1 MQIRQKVSILFI
13 FNTIISLLIFYLIIT
28 MQKNVIIL
36 GAGGHGVLSLKD
48 LLVIEDFNFKV
59 YYNTTDWGG
68 SFGLWGRLLEHNKEE
83 LNCKLH
89 NYNMPILPFA
99 DPNKLLC
106 YYIEKNKSNKEIA
119 GDIFNFRSN
128 NHKDHITKIDR
139 LFDILKFDNRTKSV
153 FIDYFDTVWFFYKKH
168 KFDLK
173 YKNEMC
179 LSYILQSFLHFQK
192 NDINGWNNFYHNLEI
207 LPKNIQIRFSN
218 NERNILVGKDISLV
232 EVIGEDLLDIHN
244 SPLLPDSIRLKT
256 KNGINT
262 NCCQQTIKDIEEAD
276 CVIIPNGS
284 VANWL
289 PMTNDS
295 RIKDILKTKKLIW
308 ITNPYRTHNE
318 LINPNYHLYLKEIG
332 LEPIPLAQL
341 NGIHN
346 NEFKNILEQDKSGK
360 YNTKQLAHEITKIIL

>member
-1 MQIRQKVSILFI
+1 
-13 FNTIISLLIFYLIIT
+13 

-48 LLVIEDFNFKV
+48 LLAINTFNFTI

-68 SFGLWGRLLEHNKEE
+68 SFGLWGRLLEHNNQE
-83 LNCKLH
+83 LNHRLH
-89 NYNMPILPFA
+89 NYSMPILPFA

-106 YYIEKNKSNKEIA
+106 HYVGISKPSQNTNI
-119 GDIFNFRSN
+119 DVFNFRSN
-128 NHKDHITKIDR
+128 NHKDHLVKIEK
-139 LFDILKFDNRTKSV
+139 LFDIVKFDNRIKAI

-173 YKNEMC
+173 YKNEIC
-179 LSYILQSFLHFQK
+179 LSYILQSFLYFQK
-192 NDINGWNNFYHNLEI
+192 NNMNGWNNFYHNLGI
-207 LPKNIQIRFSN
+207 LPKNTQIKFSN
-218 NERNILVGKDISLV
+218 GERNILFGKDISLV
-232 EVIGEDLLDIHN
+232 EVIGEDSLDIHN

-256 KNGINT
+256 KENVNT
-262 NCCQQTIKDIEEAD
+262 SCCEQTIKDIKEAD

-284 VANWL
+284 VVNWL

-318 LINPNYHLYLKEIG
+318 LINPNYHLYFKEIG
-332 LEPIPLAQL
+332 LKPIPLAQL

-346 NEFKNILEQDKSGK
+346 NEFLNILEQDKAGK
-360 YNTKQLAHEITKIIL
+360 YNTKQLAQEITKIILEN